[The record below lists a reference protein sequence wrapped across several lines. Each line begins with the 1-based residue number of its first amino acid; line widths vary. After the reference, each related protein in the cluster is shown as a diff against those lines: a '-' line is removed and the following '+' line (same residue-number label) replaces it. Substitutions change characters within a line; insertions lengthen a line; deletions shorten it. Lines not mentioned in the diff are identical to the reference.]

1 MKNTYISIKRASEIS
16 GLSRFYLY
24 RLSASRKLPILKV
37 SNRVILKYD
46 DFIQWLEKHRI
57 DHKEAASGR

>member
-1 MKNTYISIKRASEIS
+1 MNNTYISIKQAEKIS
-16 GLSRFYLY
+16 GLSRWYLY

-46 DFIQWLEKHRI
+46 DFIQWLEKHRVDKNI
-57 DHKEAASGR
+57 QK